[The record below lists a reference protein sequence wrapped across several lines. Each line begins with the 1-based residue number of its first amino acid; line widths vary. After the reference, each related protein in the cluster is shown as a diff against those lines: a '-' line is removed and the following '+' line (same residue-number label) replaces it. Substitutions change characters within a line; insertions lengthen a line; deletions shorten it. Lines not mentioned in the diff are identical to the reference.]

1 MIRHVVV
8 YQNSSGELDRA
19 IATTAVRN
27 ALVEAKR
34 LVRDSGELKDFPK
47 EELLV
52 LLGELQEIRASQV
65 DRRAGSTDRF

>member
-1 MIRHVVV
+1 LIRHVVV

-34 LVRDSGELKDFPK
+34 LVRDSGELNDFPK

-65 DRRAGSTDRF
+65 DRRAGSTDRY

>member
-1 MIRHVVV
+1 V